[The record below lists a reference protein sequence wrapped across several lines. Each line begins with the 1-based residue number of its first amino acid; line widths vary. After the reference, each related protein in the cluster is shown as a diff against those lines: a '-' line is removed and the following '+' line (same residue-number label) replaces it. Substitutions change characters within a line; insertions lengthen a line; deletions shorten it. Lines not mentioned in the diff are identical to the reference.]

1 MEEEL
6 HEKMMRE
13 TREMNDEKRRS
24 FLSTMNEDNKMK
36 MDQVTNNKMN
46 YKKALDE
53 QYNMRETMRKNE
65 NKLTGFEAKMNL

>member
-1 MEEEL
+1 
-6 HEKMMRE
+6 
-13 TREMNDEKRRS
+13 
-24 FLSTMNEDNKMK
+24 

-65 NKLTGFEAKMNL
+65 NKLTGFEAKMNLE